1 MIAYHILFFLKSI
14 LFTYTWDCTGKK
26 IKPFLSQQITIK
38 TFVMRKVVLI
48 ISVFIAAMAVIATAC
63 NSSTAKD
70 RGPAKMDPASLV
82 KRGEYLVT
90 IGVCDDCHSP
100 KIMGPKGPEIDMER
114 RLSGFP
120 SSRPMPSF
128 DQALAKKGIAQFNE
142 DLTSAAGPWGISF
155 AANLTSDPTGTGSWP
170 LKNFKYA
177 IRHGKLKGIKESRD
191 LLPPMPWSNFAK
203 MTDEDLEAVYTYLKT
218 LPPVENRVPA
228 PIPPVT
234 K

>member
-14 LFTYTWDCTGKK
+14 LFTYTWDCTDKK
-26 IKPFLSQQITIK
+26 IKPLSCQQITIK

-63 NSSTAKD
+63 NSSTAKEQ
-70 RGPAKMDPASLV
+70 GSVKMDPASLV

-120 SSRPMPSF
+120 SSRPIPSF
-128 DQALAKKGIAQFNE
+128 DQALAKKA
-142 DLTSAAGPWGISF
+142 LR
-155 AANLTSDPTGTGSWP
+155 NL
-170 LKNFKYA
+170 
-177 IRHGKLKGIKESRD
+177 
-191 LLPPMPWSNFAK
+191 M
-203 MTDEDLEAVYTYLKT
+203 KT
-218 LPPVENRVPA
+218 LHPRRGPGAFPLPQILPA
-228 PIPPVT
+228 TQQAPEAGH
-234 K
+234 